1 MQLFKDLIYRI
12 TTLVIN
18 FSGRIGCDLSR
29 PWNSEFS
36 KNFLNF
42 HFRDTI
48 RALVAIR
55 ISYNLVGVNMESIR
69 LIFRQVSPVEHPDSR
84 QE

>member
-18 FSGRIGCDLSR
+18 FSGRESGVICPVRGT
-29 PWNSEFS
+29 
-36 KNFLNF
+36 LNF